1 MCVLYSRLQR
11 DQLSEHRRNA
21 EHRQEGITRKME
33 EQSSQLQVNIIR
45 KFRKH
50 KIRIRAGAEQT
61 APGEHHNKIL
71 KVQDQDHSRSRAD
84 SSR

>member
-1 MCVLYSRLQR
+1 LTIFVLYSRLQR

-33 EQSSQLQVNIIR
+33 EQSSQLQVSIIR
-45 KFRKH
+45 KFRKC
-50 KIRIRAGAEQT
+50 KIKIRAGAEQ
-61 APGEHHNKIL
+61 E
-71 KVQDQDHSRSRAD
+71 QSRSRAA